1 MQTVSITNEL
11 SFSRIIQGL
20 WRVTDWNLST
30 PELTRFLNA
39 CMDRG
44 VDTFDVA
51 DIYGGGLCEEQVGL
65 ALKEIPRSRYKI
77 VSKGG
82 ICFGTNGGRN
92 YYNTSYD
99 YLLEACRRSV
109 RKLNCGY
116 LDLYLIHREDP
127 LIHHEEAA
135 QALLQLKADGVI
147 REAGVSN
154 FDPYKFRALNH
165 YMGGT
170 LRTNQIEWN
179 PCCFEHFRSG
189 MMDVLQE
196 ERVHPMIWSPL
207 CGGALF
213 RSQEEP
219 YVNARA
225 VLVPMAAEKGISVN
239 TLVYAWILRHP
250 VGAMPLV
257 GSGKLSRLDEA
268 IAALDVELSQE
279 DWFRIYRASG
289 QMILR

>member
-1 MQTVSITNEL
+1 MQTIHITDDL
-11 SFSRIIQGL
+11 SFSRIVQGL

-30 PELTRFLNA
+30 RELTCFLNA
-39 CMDRG
+39 CIDRG
-44 VDTFDVA
+44 VDTFDTA
-51 DIYGGGLCEEQVGL
+51 DIYGGGLCEEQVGK
-65 ALKEIPRSRYKI
+65 ALREIPRSRYKI

-82 ICFGTNGGRN
+82 ICPGTDGN
-92 YYNTSYD
+92 YYDTSYD
-99 YLLEACRRSV
+99 YLLEACRNSV

-127 LIHHEEAA
+127 LICHEEAA
-135 QALLQLKADGVI
+135 RALLRLKADGEI

-154 FDPYKFRALNH
+154 FDPYKFRALNR

-179 PCCFEHFRSG
+179 PCCFEHFQSG
-189 MMDVLQE
+189 MMDLLQE
-196 ERVHPMIWSPL
+196 ERIHPMIWSPL

-213 RSQEEP
+213 TGREEP
-219 YVNARA
+219 YVRART
-225 VLVPMAAEKGISVN
+225 VLESMAEEKGISVN

-257 GSGKLSRLDEA
+257 GSSRLSRLDEA
-268 IAALDVELSQE
+268 IAALDVELSRE
-279 DWFRIYRASG
+279 EWFKIYRASG
-289 QMILR
+289 QMVVR